1 MSRVFRMRDLNGY
14 AVIYEVS
21 DRAERIA
28 ARVYG
33 ATAKADAEAA
43 VYAWKQSP
51 AQQEG

>member
-1 MSRVFRMRDLNGY
+1 MTRTFRIRELNGY
-14 AVIYEVS
+14 AVIYEVTE
-21 DRAERIA
+21 RAERIA